1 MKVGRRV
8 VFWITAFAVVFL
20 TFWFGYT
27 REPAEVNAEH
37 KAVPVEVQKV
47 STDTIENTIELTG
60 WIEANMVVDVKSK
73 VAGRIESLQ
82 AVSSSGNLV
91 PVEEGLTVTKGQ
103 QLAIIDHDVYLAQV
117 SSAEAAVKAA
127 EVELADA
134 EREKKRILSLYQG
147 GSATEQSKDKA
158 VTSAE
163 LAAARLSSAK
173 AALELAKINLNES
186 TIISPIDG
194 TVTKKHIDQ
203 GNLVSLGSPIV
214 TLADMKTVKV
224 IVSVAEK
231 YTPEITVATPAEIR
245 VDAFPE
251 KVFTA
256 NVYSVYPALDQQTHT
271 IQVEIRLSNEDP
283 PKGPRSAGT
292 GKAGLVPS
300 KPSAWSPWLLK
311 PGMFARVT
319 LITQRKD
326 NVVVIPRD
334 VILGGKI
341 DKPYVY
347 VLEDGVAHK
356 RIVEV
361 GIIEG
366 PNCEITNGLK
376 AGETLVVNGMHSLTE
391 GSAVELVRLE
401 DIK

>member
-8 VFWITAFAVVFL
+8 IFWITAFAVAFL

-27 REPAEVNAEH
+27 RKSVEV
-37 KAVPVEVQKV
+37 KAGQKVIPVEVQKV
-47 STDTIENTIELTG
+47 STGSIKNAIELTG
-60 WIEANMVVDVKSK
+60 WIEANTVVDVKSK
-73 VAGRIESLQ
+73 VSGRLESLE
-82 AVSSSGNLV
+82 AVSSSGNPV
-91 PVEEGLTVTKGQ
+91 PVEEGLAVTKGQ

-117 SSAEAAVKAA
+117 SSAEAAVSAA
-127 EVELADA
+127 EVELTDA
-134 EREKKRILSLYQG
+134 EREKKRILALYEG

-158 VTSAE
+158 ATSAE
-163 LAAARLSSAK
+163 LAAARLNSAI
-173 AALELAKINLNES
+173 ASLELAKINLRES

-194 TVTKKHIDQ
+194 AVTKKHIDQ
-203 GNLVSLGSPIV
+203 GNLVSPGAPIV

-231 YTPEITVATPAEIR
+231 YAPEIITATPAEVR

-251 KVFTA
+251 KVFKA
-256 NVYSVYPALDQQTHT
+256 SVYSVYPALDPQTHT
-271 IQVEIRLSNEDP
+271 IQVEIRLSNEE
-283 PKGPRSAGT
+283 
-292 GKAGLVPS
+292 L
-300 KPSAWSPWLLK
+300 LLK

-319 LITQRKD
+319 LITKSKE

-341 DKPYVY
+341 DQPYVY
-347 VLEDGVAHK
+347 VVENGIAHK
-356 RIVEV
+356 RVVEF
-361 GIIEG
+361 GLIEG

-376 AGETLVVNGMHSLTE
+376 ADETLVVNGMHSLTE
-391 GSAVELVRLE
+391 GSTVELVRLE

>member
-8 VFWITAFAVVFL
+8 IFLIIAVMLVFL

-27 REPAEVNAEH
+27 RKPAEVNTEQ

-47 STDTIENTIELTG
+47 STDSIENTIELTG
-60 WIEANMVVDVKSK
+60 WIEANTVVDVKSK
-73 VAGRIESLQ
+73 VSGRLESLQ
-82 AVSSSGNLV
+82 AILSSGNSV
-91 PVEEGLTVTKGQ
+91 PAEEGLTVKKGQ
-103 QLAIIDHDVYLAQV
+103 QLAVIDHDVYLAQV
-117 SSAEAAVKAA
+117 SSAEAVVKAA

-134 EREKKRILSLYQG
+134 DREKKRILALYQG
-147 GSATEQSKDKA
+147 GSATEQSRDKTITA
-158 VTSAE
+158 VE
-163 LAAARLSSAK
+163 LAAARLNSAK
-173 AALELAKINLNES
+173 AALELAKINLRES

-203 GNLVSLGSPIV
+203 GNLVNPGDRIV
-214 TLADMKTVKV
+214 TLADMKTVKL

-231 YTPEITVATPAEIR
+231 YAPEIASATPAEII

-251 KVFTA
+251 KVFKA
-256 NVYSVYPALDQQTHT
+256 SVYSIYPALDQQTHT
-271 IQVEIRLSNEDP
+271 VQIEIRLSNEDP
-283 PKGPRSAGT
+283 PNGLGHPLRE
-292 GKAGLVPS
+292 AGLIQS
-300 KPSAWSPWLLK
+300 RASPWLLK

-366 PNCEITNGLK
+366 PNCEITDGLK
-376 AGETLVVNGMHSLTE
+376 PGEVLVVNGMNFLTD
-391 GSAVELVRLE
+391 GIAVEVVRLE
-401 DIK
+401 DIE